1 MQLLLK
7 QQSKDLFNGKFDIL
21 SKNEVVGTISFEGK
35 LGSVEANFI
44 GTLFG
49 KEFSLNCVNEI
60 LTGSNKKFRPYNII
74 ENNAIVGEVYQT
86 ERKKNIF
93 SKYDY
98 IKCFYNQKEY
108 NLYSIGL
115 GEKGV
120 CSLYCNE
127 EQIAE
132 INKDGIIYNDLHNY
146 DIYSID
152 QNSALIAVLMS
163 CYMYVM
169 ACYKPGVKVT
179 ESVKKNY
186 SKTTNKELISKYNPE
201 WINKVKDR

>member
-35 LGSVEANFI
+35 LGSIEANFA
-44 GTLFG
+44 GTIFG
-49 KEFSLNCVNEI
+49 KDFSLKCENEI

-86 ERKKNIF
+86 EYKKNIF

-98 IKCFYNQKEY
+98 IKCLYNQKEY

-186 SKTTNKELISKYNPE
+186 SKTTNKDLISKYNSE
-201 WINKVKDR
+201 WIDKVKER

>member
-35 LGSVEANFI
+35 LGSIEANFVGI
-44 GTLFG
+44 IFG
-49 KEFSLNCVNEI
+49 KDFSLKCENEI
-60 LTGSNKKFRPYNII
+60 LTGTNKKFRPYNII
-74 ENNAIVGEVYQT
+74 VSDNIIGEVYQT
-86 ERKKNIF
+86 EYKKNIF

-98 IKCFYNQKEY
+98 IKCLYNQKEY

-127 EQIAE
+127 EQVAQIE
-132 INKDGIIYNDLHNY
+132 KDGIVYNDLHNY

-152 QNSALIAVLMS
+152 ENSALIAVLMS

-201 WINKVKDR
+201 WINGVKDR

>member
-7 QQSKDLFNGKFDIL
+7 QKVKDLFSGEFEIFNN
-21 SKNEVVGTISFEGK
+21 NELVGNVSFEGK
-35 LGSVEANFI
+35 LNSMEANFI

-86 ERKKNIF
+86 EYKKSVF

-98 IKCFYNQKEY
+98 IKYFYNQKEY

-120 CSLYCNE
+120 CSLYYNE
-127 EQIAE
+127 EQIAQ

-152 QNSALIAVLMS
+152 ENSALIAILMS
-163 CYMYVM
+163 CYMYVN
-169 ACYKPGVKVT
+169 ACYKPGVKAI

-186 SKTTNKELISKYNPE
+186 SKTTNKDLISKYNPE
-201 WINKVKDR
+201 WINKVKEK

>member
-7 QQSKDLFNGKFDIL
+7 QKDKDLFSGNFEIIENEQVVGNISFNGKL
-21 SKNEVVGTISFEGK
+21 SSMEVELNGI
-35 LGSVEANFI
+35 
-44 GTLFG
+44 LFG
-49 KEFSLNCVNEI
+49 KDFSLKCVNEI

-74 ENNAIVGEVYQT
+74 ENNNIVGEVYQT
-86 ERKKNIF
+86 EYKKHIF

-120 CSLYCNE
+120 CSLYYNE
-127 EQIAE
+127 EQIAQIE
-132 INKDGIIYNDLHNY
+132 KDGIVYNDLHDY

-152 QNSALIAVLMS
+152 ENSAFIAILVS

-169 ACYKPGVKVT
+169 ACYKAGVKVK
-179 ESVKKNY
+179 ESVEKNY
-186 SKTTNKELISKYNPE
+186 SKTTNKDLISKYNPD
-201 WINKVKDR
+201 WINRVKER

>member
-7 QQSKDLFNGKFDIL
+7 QKVKDLFSGEFEIFNN
-21 SKNEVVGTISFEGK
+21 NELVGNVSFEGK
-35 LGSVEANFI
+35 LNSMEANFI

-74 ENNAIVGEVYQT
+74 ENNVIVGEVYQT
-86 ERKKNIF
+86 EYKKNIF

-98 IKCFYNQKEY
+98 IKCFCDQKEY

-127 EQIAE
+127 EQIAQIE
-132 INKDGIIYNDLHNY
+132 KDGIVYNDLHNY

-152 QNSALIAVLMS
+152 ENSAFIAVLMS

-201 WINKVKDR
+201 WINKVKER

>member
-21 SKNEVVGTISFEGK
+21 SKNEVVGSVSFEGK
-35 LGSVEANFI
+35 LGSIEANFI
-44 GTLFG
+44 GTLFD
-49 KEFSLNCVNEI
+49 KDFSLKCVSEV

-74 ENNAIVGEVYQT
+74 VNNNIFGEVYQT
-86 ERKKNIF
+86 EHKKNIF

-108 NLYSIGL
+108 NLYSVGL
-115 GEKGV
+115 GERGV
-120 CSLYCNE
+120 SSLYSNE
-127 EQIAE
+127 EQIAQIE
-132 INKDGIIYNDLHNY
+132 KDGIVYNDLHNY

-152 QNSALIAVLMS
+152 DNSAFVAVLMS

-169 ACYKPGVKVT
+169 ACYKPAVKVT

-186 SKTTNKELISKYNPE
+186 SKTTNKELISKYDPN
-201 WINKVKDR
+201 WIKRLEEE

>member
-7 QQSKDLFNGKFDIL
+7 QQSKDLFSGEFEIFNN
-21 SKNEVVGTISFEGK
+21 NELVGNVSFEGK
-35 LGSVEANFI
+35 LGSIEANFV
-44 GTLFG
+44 GTIFG
-49 KEFSLNCVNEI
+49 KDFSLKCENEI
-60 LTGSNKKFRPYNII
+60 LTGPNKKFRPYNII
-74 ENNAIVGEVYQT
+74 VSDNIIGEVYQT
-86 ERKKNIF
+86 EYKKNIF

-98 IKCFYNQKEY
+98 IKCLYNQKEY

-152 QNSALIAVLMS
+152 ENSALIAILMS

-179 ESVKKNY
+179 ESLKKNY
-186 SKTTNKELISKYNPE
+186 SKTTNKDLISKYNPE
-201 WINKVKDR
+201 WINSVKER